1 MSKHWV
7 APASMVLLL
16 LGGCGTQAEPSSVLS
31 APATV
36 AVGKEARSTDGTVF
50 YANKADIEATIA
62 ATAGGTPAMQSLA
75 ADIAAD
81 KAHILAEGTPL
92 AVREL
97 SGMYLR
103 AEPLTGELKGMDG
116 WTVISAVTATNN
128 DVSPPAR
135 VAPPSTYSVLNI
147 DTAAMEQGKVVVSGT
162 TDLPDGAKINV
173 DFSVIRKNPK
183 TESYV
188 GVSEDVLAHA
198 GKFRAELT
206 PPDHPDLA
214 AGPNEVELLFTP
226 RAQEPNILA
235 FVGEDGEKLSGPS
248 ADRSLGFTLLKT
260 SQRVPILL
268 AKKNY
273 PMVMPNAYSRGTPE
287 RAVAEYLASWKAKN
301 WTGMLASTQIT
312 WRETTDNATKRLQSQ
327 YEIKNLLGAE
337 ILGSDDAAHA
347 MVDVSVRITY
357 SVGSNVET
365 TEDSF
370 RVIRETG
377 AYEPDADRGTW
388 GVNPSS
394 AM

>member
-1 MSKHWV
+1 
-7 APASMVLLL
+7 
-16 LGGCGTQAEPSSVLS
+16 
-31 APATV
+31 
-36 AVGKEARSTDGTVF
+36 VGKEARATDGTVF
-50 YANKADIEATIA
+50 YANRADIEATIA

-75 ADIAAD
+75 ADIAMG

-103 AEPLTGELKGMDG
+103 AEPLTGERKGMDG

-135 VAPPSTYSVLNI
+135 VAPPSTYSVLKI
-147 DTAAMEQGKVVVSGT
+147 DNAAMEEGKVVVTGT

-188 GVSEDVLAHA
+188 GVSEDVLARA

-206 PPDHPDLA
+206 PPAHPDFA

-235 FVGEDGEKLSGPS
+235 IVGEDGEKLSGPS
-248 ADRSLGFTLLKT
+248 ADKSLGFTLLKT

-287 RAVAEYLASWKAKN
+287 RAVADYLASWKAKN

-312 WRETTDNATKRLQSQ
+312 WRETTDDPASRLESQ

-337 ILGSDDAAHA
+337 ILGREDAAPA
-347 MVDVSVRITY
+347 MVDVSVRISY
-357 SVGSNVET
+357 SAGSNVQT
-365 TEDSF
+365 IEDTF

-377 AYEPDADRGTW
+377 AYEPDAGRGTW
-388 GVNPSS
+388 GVNPIS